1 MTVLIEIHYDAKC
14 KHCAF
19 INLKYIGKRKY
30 SWCDKKDEPMPK
42 NTKACPDFTLTK
54 QEHG

>member
-30 SWCDKKDEPMPK
+30 SWCDKKDKPMPK
-42 NTKACPDFTLTK
+42 NTKTCPDFTLTK
-54 QEHG
+54 